1 MRLIFPTWA
10 VPVALASGILATGC
24 QSSVA
29 PSAPRS
35 ETAPTGTGFADA
47 SAVST
52 AAGQANV
59 TPEQLDARG
68 WDCRAL
74 PFNPALVTCS
84 GPNQTHPLTI
94 PGPPPPDDRPASITL
109 MVFENGA
116 FIGTSVLIRSDLYN
130 GQPCRS
136 TGGAYTFIPRI
147 GFYECLH
154 QSSAP

>member
-1 MRLIFPTWA
+1 MRLNSPTWA
-10 VPVALASGILATGC
+10 APVALACGIFATAC
-24 QSSVA
+24 ESSVA
-29 PSAPRS
+29 PTAPHPV
-35 ETAPTGTGFADA
+35 TAPTATG
-47 SAVST
+47 SAML
-52 AAGQANV
+52 
-59 TPEQLDARG
+59 TPAHLDDQG

-84 GPNQTHPLTI
+84 RPNQPHPLTI
-94 PGPPPPDDRPASITL
+94 PGPPPPDDRPASVTL
-109 MVFENGA
+109 IAFENGV

-154 QSSAP
+154 RKNGS

>member
-1 MRLIFPTWA
+1 MRLNFPTWA
-10 VPVALASGILATGC
+10 VPVALACGILATGC
-24 QSSVA
+24 ESSVA
-29 PSAPRS
+29 PAAPRPV
-35 ETAPTGTGFADA
+35 TAPTGTG
-47 SAVST
+47 SA
-52 AAGQANV
+52 NL
-59 TPEQLDARG
+59 TPAHLDARG

-84 GPNQTHPLTI
+84 RPNQPHPLTI

-109 MVFENGA
+109 FVFENGV

-154 QSSAP
+154 RSNGD